1 MKKII
6 FRFDDI
12 HPLMDK
18 ESFEF
23 IISLAEKCAS
33 SILLCV
39 IPENKDISLVKR
51 KRPIKYFW
59 RTLLELEKKGV
70 NIGLHG
76 LHHFLHKSRNSILNV
91 SRQSEYTGLSY
102 EIQRGLITQGLIKL
116 RKKGLNPKFFAAPA
130 HGFDKNTLKVLK
142 DIEFINI
149 SDSYYP
155 ETCKKYGLNWI
166 PQKTWSP
173 NTRFLGEHNTV
184 CFHLNKN
191 NIEKIKDGI
200 LDIVNKKNNVSFD
213 SIIKLSREPRIKDYF
228 INVLYIIAI
237 EFLLLK
243 RSVLKKLK

>member
-12 HPLMDK
+12 HPLMEK

-23 IISLAEKCAS
+23 IISLSEKCAS

-39 IPENKDISLVKR
+39 IPENKDLSLVKR

-59 RTLLELEKKGV
+59 KTLFELEKKGV

-76 LHHFLHKSRNSILNV
+76 MHHFLRKSKNSILNV

-116 RKKGLNPKFFAAPA
+116 RKKGLNPNFFAAPA
-130 HGFDKNTLKVLK
+130 HGFDKITLKVLK
-142 DIEFINI
+142 DIEFTNI
-149 SDSYYP
+149 SDGYYP
-155 ETCKKYGLNWI
+155 ETCKKYDLNWV
-166 PQKTWSP
+166 PLKTWSP
-173 NTRFLGEHNTV
+173 NTRFIGEHNTV
-184 CFHLNKN
+184 CFHLNKK
-191 NIEKIKDGI
+191 NIEKVKVGI
-200 LDIVNKKNNVSFD
+200 LDIINKKNNVSFD
-213 SIIKLSREPRIKDYF
+213 SIIKSSREPKNKDHF
-228 INVLYIIAI
+228 INFLYIIAI

-243 RSVLKKLK
+243 RLVLKKLK